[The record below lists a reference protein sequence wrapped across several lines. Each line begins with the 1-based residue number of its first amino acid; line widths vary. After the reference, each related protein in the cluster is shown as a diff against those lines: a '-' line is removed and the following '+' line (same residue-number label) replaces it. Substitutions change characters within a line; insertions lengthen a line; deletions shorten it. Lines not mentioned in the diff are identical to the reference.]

1 MLLGPLAA
9 VQCVPL
15 GGCRPVNRHQTPP
28 SSRTLRS
35 TNSRQY
41 LHALDC
47 IDTQAYHSLPPQQ
60 SGRSR
65 SLDRDT
71 ASTDAG
77 GQLEGVR
84 CGWRMCDRHTA
95 GVSLMCLS
103 TETIVCSGTYTRLR
117 MLRESDGRCG
127 RRCVDGR
134 AFRIS
139 APREVA
145 VRGVGRCVVAPVRVL
160 LHPANMIAVVRRAQS
175 TRQPTGDCEG
185 SEIPERASPPRCT
198 AARMEC
204 MGCVRCEEWYQRSM
218 QPAGRSR
225 FALRGIF
232 GRTFHETTL
241 GGRSRDNLV
250 ASDRTRNGRKCLRGW
265 LLSSGGAAQLLEIP
279 ADQVFV
285 VPGVALIT
293 LIELVATDRG

>member
-1 MLLGPLAA
+1 M
-9 VQCVPL
+9 
-15 GGCRPVNRHQTPP
+15 P
-28 SSRTLRS
+28 SIVSTLRRI
-35 TNSRQY
+35 TPSR
-41 LHALDC
+41 LNN
-47 IDTQAYHSLPPQQ
+47 
-60 SGRSR
+60 R
-65 SLDRDT
+65 
-71 ASTDAG
+71 
-77 GQLEGVR
+77 GVR
-84 CGWRMCDRHTA
+84 DLSIETPHQRMPADSSKELGAAGECATA
-95 GVSLMCLS
+95 IQRGVSLMCLS

-175 TRQPTGDCEG
+175 TRQPTGDCGG

-204 MGCVRCEEWYQRSM
+204 MGCVRCEEWYQRTM
-218 QPAGRSR
+218 QPTGRSR

-250 ASDRTRNGRKCLRGW
+250 ASGRTRNGRKCLRGW
-265 LLSSGGAAQLLEIP
+265 LLSSGDAAQLLEIP

-285 VPGVALIT
+285 VLGVALIT
-293 LIELVATDRG
+293 LIDLVATDRG